1 MHFGKY
7 NFKFGKNNAIKKY
20 YLDRI
25 IALKGNIYIELLGS
39 ATMYVTREIESDIRK
54 WIHERE
60 IISIIGP
67 RQSGKTT
74 LLYHLMEELIAE
86 DTFDRA
92 HVFYA
97 TFDDEI
103 ERQRFDENPIDYIE
117 GRLQGNDHHIFL
129 FDEVQYL
136 ENAGPR
142 LKQLFDAYHQTVKF
156 IITGSSSLDIRDIA
170 SSLVGRAVFFHLHP
184 FSFPEFL
191 RAKSERLYTYH
202 QKHMFNFDTDYQIEN
217 LAYLDELGPMLRE
230 YMTYGGFPRIVLM
243 NDVEKKEFLL
253 KELVTLYIEKDILKQ
268 YGQPFR
274 RDTLRIL
281 QYIAFHC
288 GKLVDFAGVS
298 SHLDINIKR
307 INNVISILEDTFI
320 IKLVRPYFKNLSTE
334 LRKRPKVFFLDNGI
348 RNVLAED
355 FKFSEEKGFLFENH
369 VFTQLIRKR
378 GSLKYWRTTAKAE
391 VDFIKDGIPIEV
403 KVTPK
408 VTRALRSFVTTYSP
422 PLSVI
427 VNSKTLRREEIN
439 GTILYSIPASLLP

>member
-1 MHFGKY
+1 
-7 NFKFGKNNAIKKY
+7 
-20 YLDRI
+20 
-25 IALKGNIYIELLGS
+25 
-39 ATMYVTREIESDIRK
+39 MYVSREIEKDIRK
-54 WIHERE
+54 WVQERE

-74 LLYHLMEELIAE
+74 LLQHLMEELIAE
-86 DTFDRA
+86 GTFDPE
-92 HVFYA
+92 HIFYA

-103 ERQRFDENPIDYIE
+103 ERQRFDENPLDYIE
-117 GRLQGNDHHIFL
+117 GRLRDKDRHIFL

-136 ENAGPR
+136 EKAGPR
-142 LKQLFDAYHQTVKF
+142 LKLLFDKYHETIKF
-156 IITGSSSLDIRDIA
+156 VITGSSSLDIRDIA

-202 QKHMFNFDTDYQIEN
+202 QKHKFTFHPEYQIEN
-217 LAYLDELGPMLRE
+217 LAYLDELGTMMKE

-243 NDVEKKEFLL
+243 EDRQKKEFLL

-274 RDTLRIL
+274 RDALRIL

-288 GKLVDFAGVS
+288 GKLIDFAGVS

-307 INNVISILEDTFI
+307 VNEVISILENTFI
-320 IKLVRPYFKNLSTE
+320 IKLVRPYYKNLTTE

-355 FKFSEEKGFLFENH
+355 FKFSEEKGFLLENH
-369 VFTQLIRKR
+369 VFTQLTRMER
-378 GSLKYWRTTAKAE
+378 SLKYWRTTAKAE
-391 VDFIKDGIPIEV
+391 VDFIQDGIPIEV

-408 VTRALRSFVTTYSP
+408 ITRAFRSFITTYAP
-422 PLSVI
+422 PLSLI
-427 VNSKTLRREEIN
+427 VNARILRREETMD
-439 GTILYSIPASLLP
+439 TILYTIPASLLP